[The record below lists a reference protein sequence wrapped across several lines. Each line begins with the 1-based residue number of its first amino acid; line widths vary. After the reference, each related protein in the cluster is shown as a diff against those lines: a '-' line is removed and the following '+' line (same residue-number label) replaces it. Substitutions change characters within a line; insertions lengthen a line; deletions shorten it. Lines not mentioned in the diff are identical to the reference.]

1 MLATALILIVVAV
14 GVSLK
19 EAKNVWIKILWKK
32 MGFLWVG
39 LGFKE

>member
-19 EAKNVWIKILWKK
+19 EAKNVGSKYCERKW
-32 MGFLWVG
+32 GFCG
-39 LGFKE
+39 